1 MVIAALDDRGANI
14 DWASA
19 KWALPH
25 KKESTVNCLILAA
38 SLPNFAAGV
47 VTASALILGCESV

>member
-14 DWASA
+14 DWPSA

-25 KKESTVNCLILAA
+25 KKESTVKLSNTGSEFIKLRCRCRDCF
-38 SLPNFAAGV
+38 SLD
-47 VTASALILGCESV
+47 TRL